1 METKTSKPKALKKPS
16 VSRAV
21 KATREQKL
29 SKPKEMSG
37 ALADKTEEV
46 AVKVKPYFL
55 KIIIIFAVVLLIA
68 GGAFY
73 VLNRFGY
80 INPTLTDQKILTQL
94 KKIIL
99 LPDNLTPSMAI
110 VTNAETLKSQQ
121 PAFFA
126 DVKNGDRLIIY
137 PDLVILYDYNANKII
152 KIGPVQSAK
161 AQ

>member
-1 METKTSKPKALKKPS
+1 
-16 VSRAV
+16 
-21 KATREQKL
+21 
-29 SKPKEMSG
+29 
-37 ALADKTEEV
+37 
-46 AVKVKPYFL
+46 
-55 KIIIIFAVVLLIA
+55 
-68 GGAFY
+68 
-73 VLNRFGY
+73 
-80 INPTLTDQKILTQL
+80 
-94 KKIIL
+94 
-99 LPDNLTPSMAI
+99 MAI